1 MKEKMVAIAVVSAV
15 LAGTGAM
22 ARTPSAYGDSD
33 GAALD
38 TRIGNVAAAAEG
50 ALDSRTGSWADSGF
64 CGLNTT
70 KMGTS
75 LIIR

>member
-1 MKEKMVAIAVVSAV
+1 MKEKMVAIAVVSAA
-15 LAGTGAM
+15 LAGIGAM

-33 GAALD
+33 EAALD
-38 TRIGNVAAAAEG
+38 TRVGNVAAAEG